1 MMEDETFTDISGK
14 AISLGCQSHSSL
26 CREFTVSSPKVS
38 VAKVMV
44 YTCCVW
50 LLAYS
55 VFFFT
60 ENTAVLSS
68 AILVTLLGMVLHIHF
83 VKVDQESLLV
93 IGSLGIQLSSSYA
106 SGRETTTFIEMSKI
120 KDIVINEAIYMH
132 QIIYYLCVLLK
143 DPSEPNEVS
152 SVVPLFQSSKPRLN
166 CLVKVYK
173 SCQEILSKCR

>member
-1 MMEDETFTDISGK
+1 MMEEEAFTDISGK
-14 AISLGCQSHSSL
+14 SISLDCQSHSSL
-26 CREFTVSSPKVS
+26 CREFTVSVPKVS
-38 VAKVMV
+38 IGKVLV

-50 LLAYS
+50 LFAYA

-68 AILVTLLGMVLHIHF
+68 AIFVTLVGMMLHIHF
-83 VKVDQESLLV
+83 VKVDHETLLV

-120 KDIVINEAIYMH
+120 KDIIINEAIYMH

-143 DPSEPNEVS
+143 DPSEPDAVS

-166 CLVKVYK
+166 CLTKVYK
-173 SCQEILSKCR
+173 SCQEVLSKC

>member
-1 MMEDETFTDISGK
+1 MEEETFTDIDGK
-14 AISLGCQSHSSL
+14 AISLDCQDHSSF
-26 CREFTVSSPKVS
+26 CREFTVSLPKVS
-38 VAKVMV
+38 FWKVMGS
-44 YTCCVW
+44 TCSVW
-50 LLAYS
+50 LIAYA

-68 AILVTLLGMVLHIHF
+68 AILVTLLGMILHIHF
-83 VKVDQESLLV
+83 VKVDHESLLV
-93 IGSLGIQLSSSYA
+93 VGSLGIQVSYSYA

-132 QIIYYLCVLLK
+132 RIIYYLCVLLK
-143 DPSEPNEVS
+143 DPSDPNTVS

-173 SCQEILSKCR
+173 SCQEILSKCS